1 MLMSPFLVDEAS
13 WRRAVEQASRG
24 WWMVLLSGL
33 VSIVFGVI
41 ILDIDWTV
49 SNLAIF
55 VGAFL
60 IFRGAVQ
67 MLNGVLGAGW
77 WSYYFATGGLSV
89 LAGIV
94 VIAWPGPTL
103 LVIAI
108 LIGVSI
114 VLYGT
119 LNIAG
124 ALGNRSR
131 AQYWWVVLIL
141 GVLEVLLGFWLL
153 RRPGLTLAVV
163 ITAIGLWALFIG
175 VVQVVVS
182 FEIRRLPEA
191 LRRQQ

>member
-1 MLMSPFLVDEAS
+1 MLMSPFLQDEAG
-13 WRRAVEQASRG
+13 WRRGVEQASRG
-24 WWMVLLSGL
+24 WWLVLLSGL
-33 VSIVFGVI
+33 VSVVLGVI

-55 VGAFL
+55 VGAYL
-60 IFRGAVQ
+60 IFRGLIQV
-67 MLNGVLGAGW
+67 LNGFLVAGLWAYYLG
-77 WSYYFATGGLSV
+77 TGLLAV
-89 LAGIV
+89 AAGIV

-114 VLYGT
+114 VLFGT

-124 ALGNRSR
+124 ALGNRAR

-141 GVLEVLLGFWLL
+141 GVIEVLLGFWLL
-153 RRPGLTLAVV
+153 RRPSLTLAVV

-175 VVQVVVS
+175 VMQIVVS
-182 FEIRRLPEA
+182 FEIRRLPKT
-191 LRRQQ
+191 LSGG